1 MLIAV
6 GAAEARLAYRFGD
19 RLRLEDGPVE
29 ILIALLQILQY
40 LQGVVEA
47 QGKHL
52 ILRLQQFVF
61 FAKPLNHRRID

>member
-40 LQGVVEA
+40 L
-47 QGKHL
+47 
-52 ILRLQQFVF
+52 
-61 FAKPLNHRRID
+61 